1 MRRPGNHTGYCFCSH
16 IQTVSK
22 VSLHVRKSRFRS
34 PRNHCLRNPESGK
47 LFLEVPKSEALESG
61 IRLEGS
67 RIPLTIGIWN
77 PNSTDKV
84 RNPVLGIR
92 NRQRGIQNPTLSWIS
107 LHGGEKW
114 SVIYRIGSVKCDPPR
129 RVTLLAKPTFYRFFV
144 CLFFIFLM

>member
-1 MRRPGNHTGYCFCSH
+1 M
-16 IQTVSK
+16 
-22 VSLHVRKSRFRS
+22 SLRVWKSRFPS

-84 RNPVLGIR
+84 RNPESTANPESGIR
-92 NRQRGIQNPTLSWIS
+92 NRQRIRNSWNPESTAWNPESNTVLDFLTW
-107 LHGGEKW
+107 GEKW
-114 SVIYRIGSVKCDPPR
+114 CVIYRIGSVKCDPPR
-129 RVTLLAKPTFYRFFV
+129 RITLLARPTFYRFFV